1 MARIKRKYI
10 ESHWLIFAI
19 QGIITFLC
27 GWYIMFSGSQDT
39 QFLVTVVGAMLLA
52 LAIVEVF
59 NLLHRE
65 HLQNTWSFTLVAVAI
80 QVIAGLLLVCNANQN
95 AIWALLV
102 LTIYTFV
109 RGVCELLIAFKSIDD
124 RTDRFIWALCGVCG
138 VIISFVVLN
147 SGHLPAGTFLKF
159 FASYLVILGAGNLL
173 YGIHNHD
180 QKLELT
186 ATRKAA
192 RAKATKARKKRTTKK
207 SSTKKRTKKTR

>member
-1 MARIKRKYI
+1 MARTKRKYI

-39 QFLVTVVGAMLLA
+39 VFLVTVVGAMLLA

-65 HLQNTWSFTLVAVAI
+65 RLQNTWGFTLVAVAI
-80 QVIAGLLLVCNANQN
+80 QVIAGLLLVCNTDQN
-95 AIWALLV
+95 MVWAMIV
-102 LTIYTFV
+102 LAAYTFV

-124 RTDRFIWALCGVCG
+124 RTDKFIWVLCGICG
-138 VIISFVVLN
+138 VVIAFVVLN
-147 SGHLPAGTFLKF
+147 AGHLPAGTFVKF

-173 YGIHNHD
+173 YGVHNHN
-180 QKLELT
+180 QKLE
-186 ATRKAA
+186 AKAA
-192 RAKATKARKKRTTKK
+192 RKTSKKRTTKK
-207 SSTKKRTKKTR
+207 SNAKKRSKKTR